1 MQTNNCAGRS
11 QPLVMLLLVSLRT
24 HRTMGFDGLKPDMTM
39 VQPSM
44 YLPRIGGQAL
54 DGHLIQVRKLVGK
67 LRQLSMQKVQ
77 IRRDP
82 DGLLETMLARQ
93 LLDGSYAV
101 MRIRAHQG
109 GLLETMQ
116 VRQLHDGLLET
127 MQARQLHDGS
137 YAAMQIR
144 AHQGG

>member
-1 MQTNNCAGRS
+1 
-11 QPLVMLLLVSLRT
+11 
-24 HRTMGFDGLKPDMTM
+24 MTM

-82 DGLLETMLARQ
+82 DGSFAMTPAKLV
-93 LLDGSYAV
+93 LDGSSV
-101 MRIRAHQG
+101 MMPRKL
-109 GLLETMQ
+109 GLDGSFATTLIKPG
-116 VRQLHDGLLET
+116 LDGLFAT
-127 MQARQLHDGS
+127 MLIKPGLDGLFATMLIKLGLDGS
-137 YAAMQIR
+137 FDR
-144 AHQGG
+144 